1 MEIVKILV
9 VDDNHEKV
17 EKISKAVLSAGIPS
31 IIIQETSGTAARQR
45 LRQERFDLLLVDLR
59 LPESAGDSPKDG
71 GGLSFFDLLL
81 LDARASLPDEI
92 LFVTGDGDLAVA
104 SHKEVL
110 SRGSALCVMSDIG
123 DGWQDTLVGQIK
135 ISKARR
141 DRKVQQ
147 FDFSIITALA
157 SELDAVIVTIP
168 FSGIRG
174 MQVSMK
180 ERQQNLLKFLGD
192 FKGQLFLTS
201 STGVYPQIDHDFKE
215 EDQPANEVESESFI
229 LEQFPQTNILRLAGL
244 MGDQRLLKNYNISN
258 LNQLVN
264 HIHYSD
270 ICTAIEKMLAQ
281 KSRSKVYNI
290 VAPIHPSKEE
300 VINAQKGLSYSGER
314 TTKGRTISP
323 AKLIQ
328 ELDFE
333 FQYPDPRYFH
343 L

>member
-1 MEIVKILV
+1 MQNLGIIGFGWLGSRIAERLSDRYEIFATTTTESKIEDL
-9 VDDNHEKV
+9 E
-17 EKISKAVLSAGIPS
+17 SKGFQVTLA
-31 IIIQETSGTAARQR
+31 
-45 LRQERFDLLLVDLR
+45 
-59 LPESAGDSPKDG
+59 
-71 GGLSFFDLLL
+71 SF
-81 LDARASLPDEI
+81 PDEI
-92 LFVTGDGDLAVA
+92 NPEM
-104 SHKEVL
+104 KEWEV
-110 SRGSALCVMSDIG
+110 
-123 DGWQDTLVGQIK
+123 
-135 ISKARR
+135 
-141 DRKVQQ
+141 
-147 FDFSIITALA
+147 A

-201 STGVYPQIDHDFKE
+201 STGVYPQIDQDIKE
-215 EDQPANEVESESFI
+215 EDQPANEVESENFI
-229 LEQFPQTNILRLAGL
+229 LEKFPQTNILRLAGL
-244 MGDQRLLKNYNISN
+244 MGDQRLLKNYNISQ
-258 LNQLVN
+258 LDQLVN
-264 HIHYSD
+264 HIHYAD
-270 ICTAIEKMLAQ
+270 ICSVVEKMLNNQ
-281 KSRSKVYNI
+281 SQSKVYNV
-290 VAPIHPSKEE
+290 VAPIHPNKEE